1 MFLKRLILITSLSV
15 FMSLSFGAISFAEEA
30 KVTEKPEE
38 KEFCAFTIPEEKTY
52 NSEVISVRNKLKVEE
67 NEIFTVKVFLKN
79 TGTMPWFSNKSTC
92 LGPRIHLG
100 TTRHKDRLSSLY
112 KMGLSGWSG
121 SNRIALDQ
129 LRVDPGGIAS
139 FTFEA
144 QLGKKGTV
152 YKEFFAPVIKDI
164 TWMDE
169 DEFSIY
175 TIVGQQYDT
184 AQNLRKKMDYS
195 ISSGT
200 VNSLDLNSEKSILVD
215 LSDQIMY
222 IKLGEAIIR
231 EFPVSTGAA
240 RTPTPLGETKIS
252 LKQEI
257 RVAHKPPHY
266 IMPKFQ
272 MFRYGGYGLHA
283 LPSLG
288 RAHAGWFWTE
298 ARSHIGIPVSHGC
311 IRLLPEDADWLFD
324 YTELGNKIVV
334 QR

>member
-15 FMSLSFGAISFAEEA
+15 FMSLSFGAITFAEEA
-30 KVTEKPEE
+30 KVIEKPEE
-38 KEFCAFTIPEEKTY
+38 KEFCTFTIPEEKTY

-121 SNRIALDQ
+121 SNRISLDQ

-200 VNSLDLNSEKSILVD
+200 VNSLDLNAEKSVLID
-215 LSDQIMY
+215 LSEQLMY

-240 RTPTPLGETKIS
+240 RTPTPVGETTIK
-252 LKQEI
+252 LKQEV
-257 RVAHKPPHY
+257 RVAHKAPHY
-266 IMPKFQ
+266 IMPYFQ
-272 MFRYGGYGLHA
+272 WFRAGGYGFHS

-288 RAHAGWFWTE
+288 RANAGIFWTE
-298 ARSHIGIPVSHGC
+298 ARSHIQIPVSHGC
-311 IRLLPEDADWLFD
+311 VRLLPEDAKWLFG
-324 YTELGNKIVV
+324 YTEVGNKVVV